1 MTPSLLVLLVANA
14 LPIVGVLVLGWTV
27 FPLVLLYWLENVIV
41 GGFNVAKLLLAQP
54 REPASWAGKLFLVPF
69 FVVHFGG
76 FTFVHGVLVLAL
88 FGPKG
93 TQAFDLLSTVPTAI
107 RANHLGWAVVS
118 LVLSHGFSFYW
129 NYVRNGEY
137 RRASLNALMGQPY
150 GRVLVLH
157 FTVLFGGW
165 IIIATGAPVLALV
178 LLVFIKTAADTRA
191 HKAERSRFAALP
203 AA

>member
-41 GGFNVAKLLLAQP
+41 GGFNGAKLLLAQP
-54 REPASWAGKLFLVPF
+54 REPANWAGK
-69 FVVHFGG
+69 
-76 FTFVHGVLVLAL
+76 
-88 FGPKG
+88 
-93 TQAFDLLSTVPTAI
+93 
-107 RANHLGWAVVS
+107 
-118 LVLSHGFSFYW
+118 
-129 NYVRNGEY
+129 
-137 RRASLNALMGQPY
+137 
-150 GRVLVLH
+150 
-157 FTVLFGGW
+157 LFGGW

-178 LLVFIKTAADTRA
+178 LLALISTAADARA